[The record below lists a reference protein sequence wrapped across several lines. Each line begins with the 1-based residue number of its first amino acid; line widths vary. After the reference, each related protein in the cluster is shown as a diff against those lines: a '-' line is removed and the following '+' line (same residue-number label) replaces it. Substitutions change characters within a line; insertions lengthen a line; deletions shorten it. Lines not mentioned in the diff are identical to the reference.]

1 MSAPGPFL
9 FLSGGRHPV
18 SVLVDVNP
26 GGKSAQRLGPS
37 GLSLLVSWNLWSS
50 GDCQQHI
57 FFKTLLV

>member
-37 GLSLLVSWNLWSS
+37 GLSLLVSWKGRAIQVVMAPWEL
-50 GDCQQHI
+50 
-57 FFKTLLV
+57 